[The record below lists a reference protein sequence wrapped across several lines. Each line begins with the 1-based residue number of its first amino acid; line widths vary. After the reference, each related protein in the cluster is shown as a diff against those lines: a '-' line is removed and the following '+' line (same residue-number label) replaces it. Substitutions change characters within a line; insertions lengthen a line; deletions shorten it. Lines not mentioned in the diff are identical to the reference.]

1 MLVKRVV
8 ERKKVDSFIV
18 GDQITVELAFLG
30 SFTATAHRVN
40 GQGTLFIFDECIVK
54 KRMNE
59 HFTNEGG
66 FAASDLRRWMNE
78 TLVMLFP
85 KKLKARMCPINDAGD
100 LLKLPTYG
108 QMFGHDDFYNE
119 YVEPDNDDQL
129 PLMQDRKNR
138 VCDCGGDWCWYWL
151 ENAIKRETSSA
162 YFCYV
167 THAGYAGS
175 TSASDSNGVR
185 PVFLI
190 KKQ

>member
-1 MLVKRVV
+1 MKVKRVV
-8 ERKKVDSFIV
+8 EMKVDSFAV
-18 GDQITVELAFLG
+18 GDQIKVKVKGFG
-30 SFTATAHRVN
+30 SFTATAHKITD
-40 GQGTLFIFDECIVK
+40 QGTLFIFDDCIVERK
-54 KRMNE
+54 MNE
-59 HFTNEGG
+59 RNTNEGG

-85 KKLKARMCPINDAGD
+85 KKLKARMHPVNDAGD

-108 QMFGHDDFYNE
+108 GLFGHNGDFYHE

-162 YFCYV
+162 DFCFV
-167 THAGYAGS
+167 NGS
-175 TSASDSNGVR
+175 GFAINVSASNSYGVR
-185 PVFLI
+185 PAFLI
-190 KKQ
+190 G